1 MIAAMTHAPAPS
13 PVPPGPGA
21 APPFPAAPSEGGGT
35 RLGWAL
41 GIAGGLIA
49 LCCGGGLVAGVGLAV
64 TGVQAINERAHVA
77 VGTYLDALKEK
88 KYDQAYELLCEDEQR
103 RLDLERFTS
112 QEQSRPER
120 IQSYEL
126 GEVELQGTSGITLPV
141 TERYTDGDTERVVY
155 RLAQDPKT
163 TDLEV
168 CGRE

>member
-1 MIAAMTHAPAPS
+1 MIAAMTHASVPP

-21 APPFPAAPSEGGGT
+21 VPPFPAAPSEGGGT

-41 GIAGGLIA
+41 GIAGVLVA

-64 TGVQAINERAHVA
+64 TGVQAINERAHVT
-77 VGTYLDALKEK
+77 VGTYLDALKAK
-88 KYDQAYELLCEDEQR
+88 KYEQAYELLCEDEQQ
-103 RLDLERFTS
+103 RLDLARFTS
-112 QEQSRPER
+112 REQARPER

-141 TERYTDGDTERVVY
+141 TERYTDGDSEQVVY

>member
-1 MIAAMTHAPAPS
+1 MTHASVPP

-21 APPFPAAPSEGGGT
+21 EPPIPAAPSEGGGT

-41 GIAGGLIA
+41 GIAGGLVA

-64 TGVQAINERAHVA
+64 TGVQAINERAHVT
-77 VGTYLDALKEK
+77 VGTYLDALKAK
-88 KYDQAYELLCEDEQR
+88 KYEQAYELLCEDEQQ
-103 RLDLERFTS
+103 RLDLARFTS
-112 QEQSRPER
+112 REQARPER

-126 GEVELQGTSGITLPV
+126 GEVELEGTSGITLPV
-141 TERYTDGDTERVVY
+141 TERYTDGDSEQVVY

>member
-1 MIAAMTHAPAPS
+1 MLRRRPGGRGRPGRHR
-13 PVPPGPGA
+13 GPGDQRA
-21 APPFPAAPSEGGGT
+21 RPRRGGDLP
-35 RLGWAL
+35 R
-41 GIAGGLIA
+41 
-49 LCCGGGLVAGVGLAV
+49 
-64 TGVQAINERAHVA
+64 RAE
-77 VGTYLDALKEK
+77 EK